1 MAKKTADKR
10 AAERELQ
17 KLNSYDREEMVRT
30 FFLFFLV
37 RTFVSF
43 IFFYFFFFSQYFTMK
58 LYNVHSVLTLL
69 RNIIYFHSFSTG
81 AKTTTSTFT

>member
-30 FFLFFLV
+30 FF
-37 RTFVSF
+37 F
-43 IFFYFFFFSQYFTMK
+43 IFFFFSQYFTMK

>member
-30 FFLFFLV
+30 FF
-37 RTFVSF
+37 F
-43 IFFYFFFFSQYFTMK
+43 IFFFFGSYICFIHFFLFFFFFPNISQ
-58 LYNVHSVLTLL
+58 
-69 RNIIYFHSFSTG
+69 
-81 AKTTTSTFT
+81 

>member
-30 FFLFFLV
+30 FFFFFGSYICFIHFFLFFC
-37 RTFVSF
+37 
-43 IFFYFFFFSQYFTMK
+43 FFSPIFH
-58 LYNVHSVLTLL
+58 NE
-69 RNIIYFHSFSTG
+69 II
-81 AKTTTSTFT
+81 

>member
-30 FFLFFLV
+30 FFFFFLV
-37 RTFVSF
+37 RTFVSVIF
-43 IFFYFFFFSQYFTMK
+43 IFFFFPQYFTMK